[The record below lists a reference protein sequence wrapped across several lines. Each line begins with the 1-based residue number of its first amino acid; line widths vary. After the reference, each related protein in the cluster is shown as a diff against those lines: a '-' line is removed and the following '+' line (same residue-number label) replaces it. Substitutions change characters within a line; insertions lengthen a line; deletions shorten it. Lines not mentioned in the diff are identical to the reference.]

1 MRSRPQAVEEFLQKV
16 GSRKKGVVPRK
27 HLVPFMQQNSE
38 PSLASSLLFS
48 WAVRPDWRVLHG
60 RCALYSRGGE
70 LIILDVPA
78 ICSVMTSSLSLTQR
92 SCPTPSTPRCSLEGG
107 ARSASL
113 RSEGVLAAGPPSTCE
128 QKHRDVMTQASPHS
142 GERPPAREAETTL
155 CPPRRA
161 VPECPP
167 HEEDGGRST

>member
-1 MRSRPQAVEEFLQKV
+1 
-16 GSRKKGVVPRK
+16 
-27 HLVPFMQQNSE
+27 MQQ
-38 PSLASSLLFS
+38 AITSSLLFS

-113 RSEGVLAAGPPSTCE
+113 LGLLSAGP
-128 QKHRDVMTQASPHS
+128 
-142 GERPPAREAETTL
+142 G
-155 CPPRRA
+155 
-161 VPECPP
+161 
-167 HEEDGGRST
+167 

>member
-113 RSEGVLAAGPPSTCE
+113 LGPLS
-128 QKHRDVMTQASPHS
+128 ASPAPRS
-142 GERPPAREAETTL
+142 QRVPQRGYCWATFR
-155 CPPRRA
+155 RRA
-161 VPECPP
+161 RVR
-167 HEEDGGRST
+167 GGLSGGPRALASRNIAT